1 VPGAGTFLRPSPAL
15 DFGRAF
21 VPALSAKYVEDLRGG
36 EETVVLGSSGGT
48 IAVEAVRLDMIR
60 ANLARLEHLREVSL
74 DDVAAPGPPGAIAA
88 ACPSVYA
95 GCAPGALPAG

>member
-21 VPALSAKYVEDLRGG
+21 VPALSAKYVE
-36 EETVVLGSSGGT
+36 E
-48 IAVEAVRLDMIR
+48 LDMIR

-95 GCAPGALPAG
+95 GRAPGALPAG